1 MILTKRF
8 AILMA
13 LSEVIVV
20 TTRDWYPRVSQF
32 IVNEYR
38 GELRVDLV
46 QVDND
51 FGTADMLRAV
61 AKKIRTV
68 GSEQDSRIKLERGLI
83 P

>member
-1 MILTKRF
+1 
-8 AILMA
+8 MA

-68 GSEQDSRIKLERGLI
+68 ASEQDSRAKSERGLI
-83 P
+83 Q

>member
-1 MILTKRF
+1 MILTKCF

-68 GSEQDSRIKLERGLI
+68 GSQQDSRIKSERGLI
-83 P
+83 H